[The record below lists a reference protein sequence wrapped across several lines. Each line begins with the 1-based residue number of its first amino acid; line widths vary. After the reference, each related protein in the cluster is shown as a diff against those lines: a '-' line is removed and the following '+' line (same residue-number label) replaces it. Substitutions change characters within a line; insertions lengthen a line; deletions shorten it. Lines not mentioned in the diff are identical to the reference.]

1 MKTSAPTAENWL
13 FLVLAILGAIT
24 VATVAVMTAPGAGF

>member
-13 FLVLAILGAIT
+13 FLVLAILGAIA
-24 VATVAVMTAPGAGF
+24 VSTVAVMTAPGAGF